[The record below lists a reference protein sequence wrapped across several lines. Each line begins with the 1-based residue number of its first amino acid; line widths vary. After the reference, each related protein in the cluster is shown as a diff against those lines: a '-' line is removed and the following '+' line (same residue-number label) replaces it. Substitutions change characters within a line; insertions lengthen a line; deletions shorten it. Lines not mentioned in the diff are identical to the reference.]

1 MKKVLFMMATLAC
14 VVLTGC
20 QPQEQSQ
27 LDFADVEGKAVVQGY
42 VYIDKGY
49 IRDGANYVVKSLPAE
64 GCTVLVKV
72 PYAKYDADAAAGNK
86 FFEGVCDANG
96 FYKIEVP
103 VGQAAI
109 TGVTVSTRPLV
120 DKYYDMVNG
129 NIVEKDASYAE
140 AYATV
145 ELERGKVYTATN
157 IYVQKDVESPILT
170 RNQVVKLN
178 GLVKE
183 EYEAEDNAY
192 GFKAVY
198 GSREVSSS
206 VNVVLTFTNSTY
218 PSEKIVYNVT
228 TDSEGAYQLSA
239 NLYDTWNIADTRVEV
254 ETKAYLAS
262 VRHYYEEQTLFGWEK
277 RYQTISGYYAEK
289 STSKYLSAGS
299 LLIGTKINDIVLDF
313 VPDYN
318 NNTIY
323 GIGEY
328 DIDYVN
334 GSKVFKSWNP
344 LGWSY

>member
-1 MKKVLFMMATLAC
+1 
-14 VVLTGC
+14 
-20 QPQEQSQ
+20 
-27 LDFADVEGKAVVQGY
+27 
-42 VYIDKGY
+42 
-49 IRDGANYVVKSLPAE
+49 
-64 GCTVLVKV
+64 
-72 PYAKYDADAAAGNK
+72 
-86 FFEGVCDANG
+86 
-96 FYKIEVP
+96 
-103 VGQAAI
+103 
-109 TGVTVSTRPLV
+109 
-120 DKYYDMVNG
+120 
-129 NIVEKDASYAE
+129 
-140 AYATV
+140 
-145 ELERGKVYTATN
+145 
-157 IYVQKDVESPILT
+157 
-170 RNQVVKLN
+170 
-178 GLVKE
+178 
-183 EYEAEDNAY
+183 
-192 GFKAVY
+192 
-198 GSREVSSS
+198 

-277 RYQTISGYYAEK
+277 RYQNISGYYAEK

-299 LLIGTKINDIVLDF
+299 LLIGTKINDIVLKF